1 MVTARNSWRFTVN
14 ITLTMACQFSSF
26 TVTVEN
32 FESFTNT
39 KQHKLFTENIS
50 PTGVFQNSFSGAKR
64 CESRFVLN
72 FIFDY
77 SLTLSLIVI
86 QLYLQLF
93 FIQIRFF
100 RRKQQQSV
108 TFPAADTFHHFH
120 DLTISFHEM
129 TTSFHD
135 LTMVNKKSL
144 ISR

>member
-1 MVTARNSWRFTVN
+1 MN
-14 ITLTMACQFSSF
+14 ITLTSACQFSSF

-39 KQHKLFTENIS
+39 KQHKLFTANS
-50 PTGVFQNSFSGAKR
+50 PTGVFQNSFSWAKR

-86 QLYLQLF
+86 QLYLQLL

-108 TFPAADTFHHFH
+108 TFPAADTSHHFH
-120 DLTISFHEM
+120 DLTISFHDL

-135 LTMVNKKSL
+135 LTMHYALSSL
-144 ISR
+144 EKCQ

>member
-1 MVTARNSWRFTVN
+1 MN
-14 ITLTMACQFSSF
+14 ITLTSACQFSSF
-26 TVTVEN
+26 TVNVKN
-32 FESFTNT
+32 FESFTNI
-39 KQHKLFTENIS
+39 KQHKLFTANIS

-64 CESRFVLN
+64 CGSRFVLN

-86 QLYLQLF
+86 QLYLQLL

-120 DLTISFHEM
+120 DLTISFHDLTISFHEM